1 MTDTNLQLEYHY
13 KILEKLIDEPD
24 ISQRDLAKHLGI
36 SVGKA
41 NYVLGALIERGLVKA
56 ENFKKSNNKAG
67 YLYVITPSGI
77 LEKAKITRRFLE
89 YKMQEYE
96 QLKIQIENLKSKI
109 K

>member
-13 KILEKLIDEPD
+13 KILEKLNDEPD

-77 LEKAKITRRFLE
+77 LEKTKITRRFPE
-89 YKMQEYE
+89 YKMHEYE
-96 QLKIQIENLKSKI
+96 QLKIQIEKLKSKI
-109 K
+109 